1 MFNIIT
7 FLLFIPVLNLLLP
20 LKLFMLLLIIGILSL
35 GIFAHLTVVPLLN
48 PVLNLTLSLL
58 PITSSH
64 SNAMQRLRFDLD
76 YRRYINISLYLIDT
90 DIEIS
95 QYESCDVRRRGQ
107 SVLAAASTAI
117 KLSLPPSPLL
127 QGGVSTAVVYQSCW
141 EPLPDLLLYTLCSE
155 KNTHSHFLS
164 YLHELFVDLNKNCSE
179 YTQGL
184 TDSDNVKIRYSLRS
198 MT

>member
-1 MFNIIT
+1 MFNIVT

-35 GIFAHLTVVPLLN
+35 GIFAHLTVLPLLN
-48 PVLNLTLSLL
+48 PVLNLTFSLL

-95 QYESCDVRRRGQ
+95 EYESCDVRRRGQ

-117 KLSLPPSPLL
+117 KLSLLLLL

-141 EPLPDLLLYTLCSE
+141 EPLPDLLLYRT
-155 KNTHSHFLS
+155 THR
-164 YLHELFVDLNKNCSE
+164 LFTVYNHVKKATRCHAVK
-179 YTQGL
+179 
-184 TDSDNVKIRYSLRS
+184 TDR
-198 MT
+198 T